1 MKRAISLLTL
11 LTAITLS
18 SAAMAEPAYPT
29 ITLNSAEY
37 GVGTVYMAKSMITT
51 SAVNPV
57 TAVPFTEAE
66 IAQLET
72 GEAIAL
78 DDGMALAIS
87 VYGSD
92 QVYQYNAEEAA
103 AILSHADPLT
113 LNVQTGELTT
123 QSGEYV
129 VYGGTGYAAIVL
141 NNAEYGIGT
150 VYFASDYF
158 TTEHINPMTTAPY
171 TEAEIAAVLA
181 GESVAMPADAVVAL
195 SVYGTDTLFFY
206 DAEAAAKI
214 LSHADPLTLNA
225 QTGEVTT
232 LAGAPVA
239 AAK

>member
-29 ITLNSAEY
+29 IALNSAEY
-37 GVGTVYMAKSMITT
+37 GVGAVYMARSMITP

-57 TAVPFTEAE
+57 TAAPFTEAE
-66 IAQLET
+66 IARLEA

-113 LNVQTGELTT
+113 LNARTGEVST
-123 QSGEYV
+123 
-129 VYGGTGYAAIVL
+129 
-141 NNAEYGIGT
+141 
-150 VYFASDYF
+150 
-158 TTEHINPMTTAPY
+158 
-171 TEAEIAAVLA
+171 LA
-181 GESVAMPADAVVAL
+181 GE
-195 SVYGTDTLFFY
+195 
-206 DAEAAAKI
+206 
-214 LSHADPLTLNA
+214 
-225 QTGEVTT
+225 
-232 LAGAPVA
+232 PVA